1 MADSALV
8 PLRLFQE
15 RCEVI
20 MTLIINVIIILIL
33 IF

>member
-20 MTLIINVIIILIL
+20 MMIIINDIIIHIL